1 MQKYLKFCKRT
12 SKIAKFAGLLRV
24 CARISVTFMARIEEI
39 RTLFPALSRKVYGK
53 DLVYFDN
60 AATSQRPQ
68 SVIDMWTEITS
79 ESNANIHRAV
89 HRLADEATQ
98 AYEQAR
104 DSVRNFINARSRE
117 EIIFTSGTTAAVNL
131 VAFSFGE
138 AFVKEGAEIVVT
150 AAEHHANIV
159 PWQMMCKRKGAV
171 LKVLPVDDSGH
182 LKTEMLDEIL
192 SEKTRIM
199 AVAHISNVLG
209 LINPVK
215 EIIEKCHSLRIP
227 VLVDGAQGVV
237 HSKVDVQDLDC
248 DFYVFSGHK
257 LYAATGT
264 GVLYGKKEL
273 LDEMPPYM
281 GGGEMVGTV
290 SFEETTYAP
299 LPMKFEAGTQ
309 NFASAATLKSAIEF
323 TNLLND
329 NELVDK
335 LDKIR
340 DYLLDYLRSDER
352 ITLYGVPRGTN
363 EEKIPLFSFTVKGI
377 HHEDLALILDKMG
390 IAVRSGQ
397 MCAEPLM
404 NRFGVTGMLRVSLA
418 PYNTLEEAEYFIRC
432 LDKAI
437 KMLQ

>member
-1 MQKYLKFCKRT
+1 
-12 SKIAKFAGLLRV
+12 
-24 CARISVTFMARIEEI
+24 MARIDEI
-39 RTLFPALSRKVYGK
+39 RSLFPALSRKVYGK

-68 SVIDMWTEITS
+68 SVIDMWTRIST

-104 DSVRNFINARSRE
+104 DAVRDFLNAESRK
-117 EIIFTSGTTAAVNL
+117 EIVFTSGTTAAVNL
-131 VAFSFGE
+131 VAFCFGE
-138 AFVKEGAEIVVT
+138 AFVREGDEVVVT
-150 AAEHHANIV
+150 EAEHHSNIV
-159 PWQMMCKRKGAV
+159 PWQMMCRRKGAV

-182 LKTEMLDEIL
+182 LMLEKLDGIL
-192 SEKTRIM
+192 SDKTRIM
-199 AVAHISNVLG
+199 AVTHISNVLG
-209 LINPVK
+209 LVNPVR
-215 EIIEKCHSLRIP
+215 EIIEKCHSRNVP
-227 VLVDGAQGVV
+227 VLVDGAQGAV
-237 HSKVDVQDLDC
+237 HCKLDVRDLDC

-264 GVLYGKKEL
+264 GVLYGKRKW

-290 SFEETTYAP
+290 SFDHTTYAP

-309 NFASAATLKSAIEF
+309 NFASAATVKPAIELV
-323 TNLLND
+323 NLLND
-329 NELVDK
+329 SELIKNYDM
-335 LDKIR
+335 IR
-340 DYLLDYLRSDER
+340 DYLLDRLSSDKR
-352 ITLYGVPRGTN
+352 IRLYGVPRVTDD
-363 EEKIPLFSFTVKGI
+363 EKIPLFSFTVEGV

-390 IAVRSGQ
+390 IAARSGQ

-404 NRFGVTGMLRVSLA
+404 DRFGVTGMLRVSLA
-418 PYNTLEEAEYFIRC
+418 PYNTMGEAEYFMKC

-437 KMLQ
+437 NMLI